1 MTTMLNHLCYCTSP
15 ARRDLKR
22 FDNSVIQICETCGK
36 VVQFQCSYC
45 GQNHRKAEYCP
56 DYPIY
61 PEEVIHAAE
70 DETRPL
76 S

>member
-1 MTTMLNHLCYCTSP
+1 MTRYLDHLCYCTFP
-15 ARRDLKR
+15 ERRNIKR
-22 FDNSVIQICETCGK
+22 FDGSVLQLCSTCGK

-45 GQNHRKAEYCP
+45 GQNHIKPEYCP
-56 DYPIY
+56 DYPKF
-61 PEEVIHAAE
+61 PKEVVNASE